1 MLTSHAHCL
10 FALTPTSMYVFET
23 TSLTFSCLML
33 QVKTEGGKIIRV
45 EAHPI
50 PEHPRPRR
58 VKGRAA
64 LVGDAAGYVTKCSG
78 EGIYFAAKSGRM
90 AAEAIAEASQQVGLE
105 AGCQTVLALLQSLP
119 AQDCGKAGG
128 AAALSAYSQ
137 RHWFGIATSATA
149 PPCIDFL
156 VPDAVATRQACTQSV

>member
-1 MLTSHAHCL
+1 MLQDTCL
-10 FALTPTSMYVFET
+10 TLLAA
-23 TSLTFSCLML
+23 CC

-90 AAEAIAEASQQVGLE
+90 AAEAIAEASQQVGSE
-105 AGCQTVLALLQSLP
+105 AGCGMALTQLQSLRVHH
-119 AQDCGKAGG
+119 CGDAGS
-128 AAALSAYSQ
+128 AAALPAH
-137 RHWFGIATSATA
+137 RW
-149 PPCIDFL
+149 
-156 VPDAVATRQACTQSV
+156 

>member
-1 MLTSHAHCL
+1 MWSCHCWICNCCTRCALAKTISVAGVSPGNTRFLLQPCIYRLAGHA
-10 FALTPTSMYVFET
+10 S
-23 TSLTFSCLML
+23 SFSVIISSRARQADIEVHPCTRA

-58 VKGRAA
+58 AQNRVA

-90 AAEAIAEASQQVGLE
+90 CAEAIVAGSKNGARASI
-105 AGCQTVLALLQSLP
+105 TLLPPLLLP
-119 AQDCGKAGG
+119 GT
-128 AAALSAYSQ
+128 LN
-137 RHWFGIATSATA
+137 
-149 PPCIDFL
+149 
-156 VPDAVATRQACTQSV
+156 

>member
-1 MLTSHAHCL
+1 MGPSSSVLELVVIFRSINLPVLTTEASRQRAGGTHSPNLYSSVIFRQMGCYTCL
-10 FALTPTSMYVFET
+10 YLC
-23 TSLTFSCLML
+23 SCA

-58 VKGRAA
+58 AQGRVA

-90 AAEAIAEASQQVGLE
+90 CAEAIVAGSKNGAQPLNLSPSTATAANAAAES
-105 AGCQTVLALLQSLP
+105 LQSL
-119 AQDCGKAGG
+119 
-128 AAALSAYSQ
+128 
-137 RHWFGIATSATA
+137 
-149 PPCIDFL
+149 
-156 VPDAVATRQACTQSV
+156 

>member
-1 MLTSHAHCL
+1 VCCNHH
-10 FALTPTSMYVFET
+10 TP
-23 TSLTFSCLML
+23 

-58 VKGRAA
+58 CKGRVA

-90 AAEAIAEASQQVGLE
+90 AAEAIVEASQVSGPGAGYIQVVRMACAAKG
-105 AGCQTVLALLQSLP
+105 GVTCQQNTSWHVHST
-119 AQDCGKAGG
+119 
-128 AAALSAYSQ
+128 
-137 RHWFGIATSATA
+137 RHVHLTWHVHARRWVNHWRAT
-149 PPCIDFL
+149 
-156 VPDAVATRQACTQSV
+156 

>member
-1 MLTSHAHCL
+1 MCGA
-10 FALTPTSMYVFET
+10 A
-23 TSLTFSCLML
+23 L

-58 VKGRAA
+58 AQGRVA

-90 AAEAIAEASQQVGLE
+90 CAEAIVEASQNGARSLSAIDAVSLVM
-105 AGCQTVLALLQSLP
+105 GCIVWQGHCPEVLQALCSEGFGSVCMSALASLP
-119 AQDCGKAGG
+119 
-128 AAALSAYSQ
+128 
-137 RHWFGIATSATA
+137 
-149 PPCIDFL
+149 
-156 VPDAVATRQACTQSV
+156 

>member
-1 MLTSHAHCL
+1 MHRLRQSQSRGYHLAARFLLQPRIYRLAGHAGCSSVILSSRARQADVEVHPCTR
-10 FALTPTSMYVFET
+10 A
-23 TSLTFSCLML
+23 

-58 VKGRAA
+58 AQNRVA

-90 AAEAIAEASQQVGLE
+90 CAEAIVAGSKNGARASITLLPLLLLPGTLN
-105 AGCQTVLALLQSLP
+105 QTAINQ
-119 AQDCGKAGG
+119 
-128 AAALSAYSQ
+128 
-137 RHWFGIATSATA
+137 
-149 PPCIDFL
+149 
-156 VPDAVATRQACTQSV
+156 